1 MIHCYAPHPPPLTH
15 RHTSARLATMQPDRP
30 LKSPSPAPRRSS
42 GTQWDQ
48 SQRAARGEIVVQRR
62 VRPEDVPLWE
72 SVRRPGESGG
82 ATIWRLVLAEIARIG
97 GKSRG
102 SKKSTGRE

>member
-1 MIHCYAPHPPPLTH
+1 VAGHGHVLTP
-15 RHTSARLATMQPDRP
+15 RHTSARLPTMPPKRSAPTPATT
-30 LKSPSPAPRRSS
+30 PRSTS

-72 SVRRPGESGG
+72 SVKRPGESGG
-82 ATIWRLVLAEIARIG
+82 ATIWRLILAEVARIDA
-97 GKSRG
+97 KSRG
-102 SKKSTGRE
+102 SKKSTGG